1 MTIDDKIRDEK
12 LQHNINREA
21 AKALALSSGRIDKYE
36 YPTGEEV
43 LSSYQRGVTEQGKF
57 TYSPLRKALE
67 NQIKTIENQGIKQVK
82 ALKALKSEENQKLE
96 SIEGLFTKKTYKH
109 KTNRYSYDFQQFE
122 TIRSFIDS
130 IYTKKLI

>member
-82 ALKALKSEENQKLE
+82 ALKALKSEEIKNWNQLKGFLPKR
-96 SIEGLFTKKTYKH
+96 L
-109 KTNRYSYDFQQFE
+109 TNIKQ
-122 TIRSFIDS
+122 ID
-130 IYTKKLI
+130 IHMIFNNLKQ